1 MHFLIVLFL
10 SHVVVMFVHT
20 AGLAIAGRMAGA
32 SISEVAIF
40 TGPAIVKIE
49 IYGIAYRLNLLP
61 FGSYVKFDT
70 DERAGRRKRL
80 DEIHPLIRVWIAA
93 SGCLAL
99 LLFTTV
105 CFGPVATLHHT
116 LSGFSQIITG
126 ALSPIAIGTQLLQ
139 RLRQFVTTES
149 LISTLALVASKE
161 AAFNLLPL
169 PALNGGDII
178 LNLVSLVK
186 PISESLRVK
195 LTTAG
200 MLVMLL
206 LWLCWLIALV
216 AFLLK

>member
-1 MHFLIVLFL
+1 ML
-10 SHVVVMFVHT
+10 VHT

-32 SISEVAIF
+32 SIAEVAIF

-49 IYGIAYRLNLLP
+49 VYGVAFRLNLLP
-61 FGSYVKFDT
+61 FGSYVRFDAE
-70 DERAGRRKRL
+70 ERVRRKRL
-80 DEIHPLIRVWIAA
+80 DDIHPLIRVLIAA

-99 LLFTTV
+99 LLFTAV
-105 CFGPVATLHHT
+105 CFGPRVALHHT

-139 RLRQFVTTES
+139 RLWQFVATES
-149 LISTLALVASKE
+149 LLSTLALVASKE

-178 LNLVSLVK
+178 LNLVSFVK

-195 LTTAG
+195 LTMAG
-200 MLVMLL
+200 TLVMLL
-206 LWLCWLIALV
+206 IWLCWLIALV